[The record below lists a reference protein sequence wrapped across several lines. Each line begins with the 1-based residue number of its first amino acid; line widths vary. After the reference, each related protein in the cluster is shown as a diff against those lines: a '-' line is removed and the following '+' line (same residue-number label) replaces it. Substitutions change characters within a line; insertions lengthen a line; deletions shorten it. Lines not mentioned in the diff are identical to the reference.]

1 MYLAVDIRP
10 RVNGSDTGAHVV
22 ELGLVNAQDE
32 PAVNKDTA
40 WLFQPKLTV
49 TAAVENELAVFCPID
64 DPLDDLAALDGD
76 AEDRQLRLLYRDE
89 LRHAVGRNVAVHAH
103 VRAGERH
110 AYRLETTWLP
120 TYEVPATIAPPAEAG
135 SHLAGV
141 ELSMDALA
149 TAPVD
154 RLAAGLGPLA
164 AGYSAWLN
172 EQEAR
177 IAELPGALRE
187 TAETAIFTALQV
199 RWPDPGR
206 DRASRLVLRS
216 RARGRA
222 RGFPVR
228 EPGDGA
234 AAAAHY
240 HRRDT
245 GIRRVELRG
254 GTRRS
259 PG

>member
-1 MYLAVDIRP
+1 M
-10 RVNGSDTGAHVV
+10 
-22 ELGLVNAQDE
+22 
-32 PAVNKDTA
+32 
-40 WLFQPKLTV
+40 
-49 TAAVENELAVFCPID
+49 FCPID

-120 TYEVPATIAPPAEAG
+120 TYEVPATIAPPAETG

-164 AGYSAWLN
+164 DGYSAWLD

-187 TAETAIFTALQV
+187 TAETAIFTALQCAG
-199 RWPDPGR
+199 RIRAGIELLTSTSAPGHE
-206 DRASRLVLRS
+206 AG
-216 RARGRA
+216 ARGV
-222 RGFPVR
+222 PVR

-234 AAAAHY
+234 AAAAH
-240 HRRDT
+240 HHCRDT
-245 GIRRVELRG
+245 GIRRAELRG
-254 GTRRS
+254 GTRRPS
-259 PG
+259 RLKARTWPRGGRSSSRSSC